1 MTDRCVPA
9 VDEINEFEEATV
21 FAEQFYRQA
30 EQRHPMMPKRTI
42 TAFALAEWNS
52 LQRQA
57 QQRSRAA
64 ESSEPEEVEAGNSLG
79 ATKPCKLVEVEV
91 KKIYMD
97 DSSRSVE
104 TSQLLEMEEATS
116 DGLLTLP
123 LMSFSRTP
131 SSSAIQKRRRVLWRS
146 CRPELAESIVS
157 KGDVVRLQEVLQEV
171 AFANVSPEDLQTV
184 ADEQILALIHLLQLG
199 LEFILSMYSQSY
211 QITEQLMGRVSELT
225 TTKKR
230 LKSRLLAVAG
240 EGGAAAAYRP
250 RGVPCG
256 DCGKRF
262 EDAHYLTEHVKRRHG
277 AAAALPIN
285 EEAEAEKENA
295 VVVQQQNGVGEE
307 LLLQCYTDLNAKV
320 DQLMALKCEEPSA
333 GAQTADAAPPMIL
346 SAAKPLVDRL
356 TTESRRQALQL
367 PFERT
372 SRHASRRSMIS
383 QKMQLNLGELGEEI
397 DRKLG
402 MLDEKQ
408 KTATE
413 RHEEWIASNL
423 QRAVSRAVRLA
434 PVARRMSTERREN
447 IIAEMQDMFKSVVT
461 DSVLGKML
469 LENPTPKLTRRGS
482 SKAVTEGELL
492 RAVELV
498 ARNEKGEAGESLSS
512 VEEVEERVEETPI
525 PQGVSEG
532 PPGTS
537 FLVETPLEAGEGEE
551 ESLQR
556 GSEEGSIG
564 LRASPEGLVE
574 NAEAGES
581 VTSTRVQSAVTALR
595 PTAELRSLVE
605 SLPTRQRAGSL
616 VQGALEGV
624 VRGSGA
630 GLPPRYATTSPRV
643 AVVDELFT
651 ASLAALI
658 AGRRGNQEGGGAAAP
673 PPRDGEQSGRESEG
687 KQERVEGAVSC
698 GGSVI
703 EIMPVSSP
711 GSEEESEVLP
721 IHQVVAERTSSR
733 RRVEAVE
740 VEGVLNSVEI
750 PQPALHRRGPAA
762 AEASLES
769 IHLSGED
776 SRGFDDSRPHP
787 EGSEDSQGPAG
798 YIECCPPY
806 TETFGPK
813 EEGTAG
819 GGNKRDIPQ
828 RLDA

>member
-1 MTDRCVPA
+1 MHA
-9 VDEINEFEEATV
+9 DEI
-21 FAEQFYRQA
+21 
-30 EQRHPMMPKRTI
+30 
-42 TAFALAEWNS
+42 
-52 LQRQA
+52 
-57 QQRSRAA
+57 
-64 ESSEPEEVEAGNSLG
+64 
-79 ATKPCKLVEVEV
+79 
-91 KKIYMD
+91 
-97 DSSRSVE
+97 
-104 TSQLLEMEEATS
+104 
-116 DGLLTLP
+116 
-123 LMSFSRTP
+123 
-131 SSSAIQKRRRVLWRS
+131 
-146 CRPELAESIVS
+146 CRPELVESIVS
-157 KGDVVRLQEVLQEV
+157 KGDVARLQEVLQEV

-199 LEFILSMYSQSY
+199 LEFTLSMYSQSY

-230 LKSRLLAVAG
+230 LKSRLLAVAA

-262 EDAHYLTEHVKRRHG
+262 EDAHYLTEHVKRRHT
-277 AAAALPIN
+277 AAAALPTN

-295 VVVQQQNGVGEE
+295 VVVQQQNDVGEE

-346 SAAKPLVDRL
+346 SAAEPLVDRL
-356 TTESRRQALQL
+356 TTESRRQAATLREDL
-367 PFERT
+367 E
-372 SRHASRRSMIS
+372 ACIKEMIS

-423 QRAVSRAVRLA
+423 QRAVSHAVSLVPVGRREEVHTTYAGDLEDDNDDA
-434 PVARRMSTERREN
+434 SLQREECRIAEEVALSEEGPIENEIAELRRQREDEEVARRMSTERREN

-469 LENPTPKLTRRGS
+469 LENPTPKLTVEAACQQPSPALGTTPEDSIAEGRA

-498 ARNEKGEAGESLSS
+498 ARNEKGEAGESLLS
-512 VEEVEERVEETPI
+512 VEEVEERVEEIPI
-525 PQGVSEG
+525 PRGVSEG

-564 LRASPEGLVE
+564 LRASPEGSIE

-624 VRGSGA
+624 VRGSGL
-630 GLPPRYATTSPRV
+630 GLPQRYATTSPRV

-658 AGRRGNQEGGGAAAP
+658 AGRRGNQEGEGTAAP
-673 PPRDGEQSGRESEG
+673 LPREDRQSGTGSEG
-687 KQERVEGAVSC
+687 KQEGGGTAVLFHRDGEQNGAENEGEQEGVEGGVS
-698 GGSVI
+698 GGESVI

-711 GSEEESEVLP
+711 GSEEESEILP
-721 IHQVVAERTSSR
+721 IHQVIAERTSSR

-750 PQPALHRRGPAA
+750 QQPALHRRGSAA
-762 AEASLES
+762 AETSLES

-776 SRGFDDSRPHP
+776 SRRSDYSRPHP

-798 YIECCPPY
+798 YIEW
-806 TETFGPK
+806 
-813 EEGTAG
+813 
-819 GGNKRDIPQ
+819 
-828 RLDA
+828 

>member
-1 MTDRCVPA
+1 MS
-9 VDEINEFEEATV
+9 
-21 FAEQFYRQA
+21 
-30 EQRHPMMPKRTI
+30 
-42 TAFALAEWNS
+42 ALS
-52 LQRQA
+52 LLA
-57 QQRSRAA
+57 N
-64 ESSEPEEVEAGNSLG
+64 PPSLG
-79 ATKPCKLVEVEV
+79 GGV
-91 KKIYMD
+91 
-97 DSSRSVE
+97 
-104 TSQLLEMEEATS
+104 
-116 DGLLTLP
+116 DG
-123 LMSFSRTP
+123 
-131 SSSAIQKRRRVLWRS
+131 SSAGEFKFTFKEKNEKLKWRQI
-146 CRPELAESIVS
+146 CRPELVESIVS
-157 KGDVVRLQEVLQEV
+157 KGDVARLQEVLQEV

-199 LEFILSMYSQSY
+199 LEFTLSMYSQSY
-211 QITEQLMGRVSELT
+211 QITEQLMGRVAELT

-240 EGGAAAAYRP
+240 EGGTAYRP

-262 EDAHYLTEHVKRRHG
+262 EDAHYLTEHVKRRH
-277 AAAALPIN
+277 AAAPALPTS
-285 EEAEAEKENA
+285 EEAEKEN
-295 VVVQQQNGVGEE
+295 VVTVQQQNGVGEE

-320 DQLMALKCEEPSA
+320 DQLMALKFEEPPA
-333 GAQTADAAPPMIL
+333 GAQTAAEAPPTIL
-346 SAAKPLVDRL
+346 SASEPLVDRL
-356 TTESRRQALQL
+356 TTESRRQAATLREDL
-367 PFERT
+367 E
-372 SRHASRRSMIS
+372 ACIKEMIS
-383 QKMQLNLGELGEEI
+383 EKMQLNLGELGEEI
-397 DRKLG
+397 DRRLG

-423 QRAVSRAVRLA
+423 QRAVSRAVSLA
-434 PVARRMSTERREN
+434 PVGRREEVHTTYAGDLEDDSDNASLQREDCRRAEEVALSGEGPIENEIAVLRRQRVDEKVARRMSTERREN

-469 LENPTPKLTRRGS
+469 LENPTPKLTVEAACQQPSPALGTTPEDSIAEERA

-498 ARNEKGEAGESLSS
+498 ARNEREEAGESLSS

-525 PQGVSEG
+525 PRGVSEG

-556 GSEEGSIG
+556 NSEEGSIG
-564 LRASPEGLVE
+564 MRASPEGSVE

-630 GLPPRYATTSPRV
+630 GLPPRYVTTSPRV

-658 AGRRGNQEGGGAAAP
+658 AGRRDDQEGEETADP
-673 PPRDGEQSGRESEG
+673 PPREDGQSGTGSEGEQEGEGTAVPPPREGGQSGTGSEGEQEGEGTAAPQDGEEIGAESEG
-687 KQERVEGAVSC
+687 EQEGVEGGASC
-698 GGSVI
+698 GESVI
-703 EIMPVSSP
+703 ETMPVTSP

-721 IHQVVAERTSSR
+721 IHQVVAERTSRR

-750 PQPALHRRGPAA
+750 PQPALHRRGLA
-762 AEASLES
+762 AETSLES
-769 IHLSGED
+769 IHLSEED
-776 SRGFDDSRPHP
+776 SRRFDDLGSRPSRPHP
-787 EGSEDSQGPAG
+787 GDLNIEDAQGPAG
-798 YIECCPPY
+798 YIEW
-806 TETFGPK
+806 
-813 EEGTAG
+813 
-819 GGNKRDIPQ
+819 
-828 RLDA
+828 